1 MNENLKSIEP
11 TELPTSIGYG
21 PNTGLFKVTQFNGN
35 AAAYDA
41 WKTRMEIQIKVLG
54 LTMLTDNSLLI
65 DDIKDFDVLD
75 EKFYDLMVC
84 SVSDS
89 VLGTLKSCGKS
100 GSTMWHRLES
110 EFNRKDVASKY
121 SVLAQLLS
129 FRYQGNGIQA
139 HCDEVIALINTLIAK
154 GVNFDSDLG
163 VCILLFSLPAEYS
176 TFVTTISAQV
186 GVTLTV
192 DLVRTRVIAEEMRL
206 RRTGSDAVL
215 FSKGKHQN
223 RNFTG
228 GTKKGGFEKRKGK
241 CFKCKKSGHWA
252 RDCPENK
259 TEELAA
265 ILVAD
270 QKGSTKIGSK
280 KSNSGKGSKVD
291 IIDSNSE
298 ETSFDGME
306 ICTDDQQ
313 CSEILNVSTSRLR
326 NPEKLR
332 IDTGSEIKSYRMTL
346 TSGKLEVPK
355 HDVSKKRAAYSV
367 PETAGKLRK
376 PKSDGVSATKRDNK
390 IGLKAYLFAID
401 SGATCHMMNVIE
413 PLSRIVYQSNLINQ
427 AEVGRKIASPGFG
440 TLRGII
446 REENSQLRKID
457 LDVVLTDIMIVPSLC
472 MNIISVSKLC
482 DHNYHVFFE
491 KDKCIIKDQFERT
504 ILTAKRTGGIYK
516 VLVYAP
522 ENLMALN
529 ISCDDT
535 ELWHQRLGHLNM
547 QVVRKMIP
555 ELKGK
560 NKIECKSCFQGKM
573 ARVAFG
579 LSNGKHSELFG
590 LIHSDV
596 CGPFEENAIGGY
608 RYYVTFIDD
617 KSRYTFVYLIR
628 AKSEVFAKFKEFEV
642 LIRNKYQKTIK
653 ILRSDNGGEYL
664 SAEFDNFLKSK
675 GIEKQLSVA
684 YTPQQNGVAERMNR
698 TLVESART
706 MMIHAKLPKSYWG
719 YAVLNA
725 AFIRN
730 RCISNVLDGKSAFE
744 VVEGRKPDLE
754 KLRVFGC
761 LCYAHVPDE
770 KRKKLDV
777 KAMKCIFL
785 GLSNVS
791 KACIVQDVTSKR
803 IFTSRDVKFCEGTFL
818 NHIGNG
824 GEINFPKGD
833 TEKLTVNFEIPI
845 TSRIGPKITEA
856 ENLQEIETR
865 VSEEMQDESDYESV
879 DENFSEYQP
888 FGERDYMGSKYTM
901 VDRELPP
908 VKDINAPPISEKR
921 ASYYRNERVLL
932 MDKGPRTYNEAM
944 KSSDSDKWLN
954 AMESEMKSL
963 DKNNVW
969 ELVPLPKDRKLVD
982 CRWVL
987 GRKYNSDGKPDRYK
1001 ARLVAKGFT
1010 QEYGLDYEETFAPV
1024 VHFNSLRL
1032 FLTLAVYFKM
1042 NVQQMDVVTAFLYGE
1057 LEEEIFMEQPPG
1069 FEKKK
1074 GNLVCRLKKSL
1085 YGLKQSPRQ
1094 WYKLLDQFLRDKR
1107 YRRSDVDPCIYV
1119 KGDKDLI
1126 MIALYVDDLIIAS
1139 KSEKLMKETKQDL
1152 FDRFEM
1158 KDLGRLHYCLGIEMV
1173 WRNDGTCSLNQS
1185 KYIEN
1190 VLERFSMKDCKPVS
1204 TPINS
1209 GTKLTKE
1216 MSPKTKEEI
1225 SEMSLIPYRSAVGSL
1240 IYLVTGT
1247 RPDIAVAVGEVA
1259 KFSNNP
1265 GKQHW
1270 MAVKRILRYLKETVN
1285 VGINC
1290 NPDSTELVG
1299 YSDADWAGDLDT
1311 RRSTTGYLFKFG
1323 NVPICWKS
1331 KRQPTVAL
1339 STAEAEY
1346 MALSMA
1352 VQTVIWIRKLLKDF
1366 YIASEKSTIIYED
1379 NQGCIAM
1386 AKNPVN
1392 HERTKHIDIRYNF
1405 VREKV
1410 EDKTIVVKYLE
1421 TTEMLADILTKGLPR
1436 EQHKKLCEGIG
1447 LCEN

>member
-1 MNENLKSIEP
+1 
-11 TELPTSIGYG
+11 
-21 PNTGLFKVTQFNGN
+21 
-35 AAAYDA
+35 
-41 WKTRMEIQIKVLG
+41 MEIQIKVLG
-54 LTMLTDNSLLI
+54 LTKLSDNSSLI
-65 DDIKDFDVLD
+65 EDIKDFDELD

-100 GSTMWHRLES
+100 GSAMWNRLES

-129 FRYQGNGIQA
+129 YRYLGNGIQT
-139 HCDEVIALINTLIAK
+139 HCDDVIALINTLIAK

-163 VCILLFSLPAEYS
+163 VCILLFSLPAEFS

-192 DLVRTRVIAEEMRL
+192 DIVRTRVIAEEMRL

-215 FSKGKHQN
+215 FSKSKHQN

-228 GTKKGGFEKRKGK
+228 GPKKGGLEKRKGK
-241 CFKCKKSGHWA
+241 CFKCKKLGHWA

-270 QKGSTKIGSK
+270 RQGSAKIGSK
-280 KSNSGKGSKVD
+280 KTDSGKGSKLD
-291 IIDSNSE
+291 MIKPNSKE
-298 ETSFDGME
+298 KFFDGME
-306 ICTDDQQ
+306 ICADDQQ
-313 CSEILNVSTSRLR
+313 CLQAENSDFRTSRK
-326 NPEKLR
+326 PENLK
-332 IDTGSEIKSYRMTL
+332 IHTGSEIKSYR
-346 TSGKLEVPK
+346 
-355 HDVSKKRAAYSV
+355 V
-367 PETAGKLRK
+367 PETAGKLRV
-376 PKSDGVSATKRDNK
+376 PKDESVKKSGVGATKRENK
-390 IGLKAYLFAID
+390 IGLKAYIFAID
-401 SGATCHMMNVIE
+401 SGATSHMMNVSE
-413 PLSRIVYQSNLINQ
+413 PLSKIVYRSNLINQ
-427 AEVGRKIASPGFG
+427 AEEGRKIASPGFG
-440 TLRGII
+440 TLRGTI
-446 REENSQLRKID
+446 REEIGQSRRKID
-457 LDVVLTDIMIVPSLC
+457 KDIVLTNIMIVPSLC

-482 DHNYHVFFE
+482 DHNYRVSF
-491 KDKCIIKDQFERT
+491 DNNKCTIKDQFQRT
-504 ILTAKRTGGIYK
+504 IMTAKKSGGMYK
-516 VLVYAP
+516 VIVHVQ
-522 ENLMALN
+522 ENLIALN
-529 ISCDDT
+529 TSCDES

-555 ELKGK
+555 ELKSK
-560 NKIECKSCFQGKM
+560 KIECKSCFQGKM
-573 ARVAFG
+573 ARVAFRI
-579 LSNGKHSELFG
+579 SNGRHKELFG

-628 AKSEVFAKFKEFEV
+628 AKSEVFAKFRDFEV
-642 LIRNKYQKTIK
+642 LIRNKYIKTIK

-664 SAEFDNFLKSK
+664 STEFDQFLKSK
-675 GIEKQLSVA
+675 GIEKQLTVA

-698 TLVESART
+698 TIVESART
-706 MMIHAKLPKSYWG
+706 MMIHANLPKSYWG
-719 YAVLNA
+719 YAALNA
-725 AFIRN
+725 VYVRN
-730 RCISNVLDGKSAFE
+730 RCVSNVLDGKSAFE
-744 VVEGRKPDLE
+744 MVEGRIPDLE

-761 LCYAHVPDE
+761 ICYAHVPDE

-777 KAMKCIFL
+777 KAEKCIFL

-791 KACIVQDVTSKR
+791 KAGIVENVSTKR
-803 IFTSRDVKFCEGTFL
+803 IFTSRDIKFCEDSFL
-818 NHIGNG
+818 NQIGNG
-824 GEINFPKGD
+824 GEISFPTSD
-833 TEKLTVNFEIPI
+833 TEKLTVHYHVPI
-845 TSRIGPKITEA
+845 ERRLGPK
-856 ENLQEIETR
+856 
-865 VSEEMQDESDYESV
+865 VSETEILQDSEPNVSELQDESDYESV
-879 DENFSEYQP
+879 VEDFDEDQP
-888 FGERDYMGSKYTM
+888 FGEKDYMGSKYTM
-901 VDRELPP
+901 VDKSIPP
-908 VKDINAPPISEKR
+908 LKDINAPPISEKR
-921 ASYYRNERVLL
+921 ASYYRNERVML

-944 KSSDSDKWLN
+944 KSSNSDKWLE

-963 DKNNVW
+963 ERNNVW
-969 ELVPLPKDRKLVD
+969 ELVPLPKERKLVD

-1069 FEKKK
+1069 FEKK
-1074 GNLVCRLKKSL
+1074 GDLVCRLKKSL

-1094 WYKLLDQFLRDKR
+1094 WYKLLDQFLRDKS

-1119 KGDKDLI
+1119 KEDKDLI

-1139 KSEKLMKETKQDL
+1139 KSEKLMKETKQNL
-1152 FDRFEM
+1152 CDRFEM
-1158 KDLGRLHYCLGIEMV
+1158 KDLGRLHYCLGIEIL
-1173 WRNDGTCSLNQS
+1173 WRNDGTCSFNQS

-1216 MSPKTKEEI
+1216 MSPTTAEEI
-1225 SEMSLIPYRSAVGSL
+1225 SEMNVIPYRSAVGSL

-1259 KFSNNP
+1259 KYSNNP

-1285 VGINC
+1285 LGINC
-1290 NPDSTELVG
+1290 DPDSTELVG

-1366 YIASEKSTIIYED
+1366 YIASENPTIIYED

-1421 TTEMLADILTKGLPR
+1421 TGEMLADILTKGLPR
-1436 EQHKKLCEGIG
+1436 EQHRKLCEGIG
-1447 LCEN
+1447 LFSH

>member
-11 TELPTSIGYG
+11 TGLPTSIGYG

-54 LTMLTDNSLLI
+54 LTLLTDNSQLI
-65 DDIKDFDVLD
+65 EDIKDFETLD

-100 GSTMWHRLES
+100 GSAMWHRLES

-129 FRYQGNGIQA
+129 YRYHGNGIQT
-139 HCDEVIALINTLIAK
+139 HCDDVIALINTLIAK

-163 VCILLFSLPAEYS
+163 VCILLFSLPAEFS

-192 DLVRTRVIAEEMRL
+192 DIVRTRVIAEEMRL

-215 FSKGKHQN
+215 FSKSKHQN

-228 GTKKGGFEKRKGK
+228 GPKKGGLEKRKGK

-252 RDCPENK
+252 RDCSENK

-265 ILVAD
+265 ILVTEPAE
-270 QKGSTKIGSK
+270 STKVGLEQTDECK
-280 KSNSGKGSKVD
+280 DPKVD
-291 IIDSNSE
+291 MIDLNSKE
-298 ETSFDGME
+298 KSFDEME
-306 ICTDDQQ
+306 ICNDDQQ
-313 CSEILNVSTSRLR
+313 CLQAENLDLRTSR
-326 NPEKLR
+326 NPENLK
-332 IDTGSEIKSYRMTL
+332 IDTGIKSYR
-346 TSGKLEVPK
+346 
-355 HDVSKKRAAYSV
+355 V
-367 PETAGKLRK
+367 PETAGKLRV
-376 PKSDGVSATKRDNK
+376 PKKKRVVTSQRENK
-390 IGLKAYLFAID
+390 IDLKAYIFAID
-401 SGATCHMMNVIE
+401 SGATSHMMNVTD
-413 PLSRIVYQSNLINQ
+413 PLSEIVFRSNLINQ
-427 AEVGRKIASPGFG
+427 AEEGRKIASVGFG
-440 TLRGII
+440 TLRGRI
-446 REENSQLRKID
+446 REEYGQSRRKID
-457 LDVVLTDIMIVPSLC
+457 RNIVLKNIMIVPSLC

-482 DHNYHVFFE
+482 DYNYHVSFE
-491 KDKCIIKDQFERT
+491 NDSCTIKDQFNRT
-504 ILTAKRTGGIYK
+504 ILTAKRSGGIYK
-516 VLVYAP
+516 LIVYVQD
-522 ENLMALN
+522 NLMALN
-529 ISCDDT
+529 MSCDDL

-555 ELKGK
+555 GIIGK
-560 NKIECKSCFQGKM
+560 EKLECKSCFQGKM
-573 ARVAFG
+573 ARVTFG
-579 LSNGKHSELFG
+579 LSNGRHKELFG

-617 KSRYTFVYLIR
+617 KSRYTFVYLMR
-628 AKSEVFAKFKEFEV
+628 TKSEVFEKFKTFEA
-642 LIRNKYQKTIK
+642 LIRNKYMKTIK

-664 SAEFDNFLKSK
+664 STEFDKFLKSK
-675 GIEKQLSVA
+675 GIEKHLTVA

-698 TLVESART
+698 TIVESART
-706 MMIHAKLPKSYWG
+706 MMIHANLPKSYWG

-725 AFIRN
+725 AYIRN

-744 VVEGRKPDLE
+744 IVEGRKPDLE

-761 LCYAHVPDE
+761 VCYSHVPDE
-770 KRKKLDV
+770 KRKKLDS
-777 KAMKCIFL
+777 KAEKCIFL

-791 KACIVQDVTSKR
+791 KACIVENVSTKR
-803 IFTSRDVKFCEGTFL
+803 IFTSRDVKFCEDSFL
-818 NHIGNG
+818 NQIGNG
-824 GEINFPKGD
+824 EEISFPKSD
-833 TEKLTVNFEIPI
+833 TEKLSIQYPVPI
-845 TSRIGPKITEA
+845 ENWIKPRESRV
-856 ENLQEIETR
+856 ENLQEIETETS
-865 VSEEMQDESDYESV
+865 VPGVEQDESDYESV
-879 DENFSEYQP
+879 VEEFNESQP
-888 FGERDYMGSKYTM
+888 FGDRDYMGSKYTM
-901 VDRELPP
+901 VDRNLPP
-908 VKDINAPPISEKR
+908 LKDINAPPVSEKR
-921 ASYYRNERVLL
+921 KSYYRNERVML
-932 MDKGPRTYNEAM
+932 MDKGPRTYNEAVKSSESDRWLEAM
-944 KSSDSDKWLN
+944 KS
-954 AMESEMKSL
+954 EMQSL

-969 ELVPLPKDRKLVD
+969 ELVPIPKDRKLVD

-987 GRKYNSDGKPDRYK
+987 GRKYNSEGKPDRYK

-1042 NVQQMDVVTAFLYGE
+1042 NIQQMDVVTAFLYGE

-1094 WYKLLDQFLRDKR
+1094 WYKLLDQFLRDKS

-1119 KGDKDLI
+1119 KGDQDLI

-1139 KSEKLMKETKQDL
+1139 KSEKLMKETKQNL

-1158 KDLGRLHYCLGIEMV
+1158 KDLGRLHYCLGIEIV
-1173 WRNDGTCSLNQS
+1173 WRNDGTCSFNQS

-1190 VLERFSMKDCKPVS
+1190 VLQRFNMNDCKPVS

-1216 MSPKTKEEI
+1216 MCPKTEEEI
-1225 SEMSLIPYRSAVGSL
+1225 SEMNAIPYRSAVGSL

-1259 KFSNNP
+1259 KYANNP

-1270 MAVKRILRYLKETVN
+1270 MAVKRIFRYLKETVN
-1285 VGINC
+1285 LGINC
-1290 NPDSTELVG
+1290 QPNSTELIV

-1366 YIASEKSTIIYED
+1366 NIASEKSTVIYED

-1410 EDKTIVVKYLE
+1410 EDKTVEVKYLE
-1421 TTEMLADILTKGLPR
+1421 TGEMLADILTKGLPR
-1436 EQHKKLCEGIG
+1436 EQHRKLCEGIG
-1447 LCEN
+1447 LYSH